1 MPTQQGESPTYQS
14 YLVRLWRDKPSSPW
28 RVSLQSTATEEL
40 RHFATVEELWGF
52 LQTRLAKVD
61 EAPTAAANG

>member
-40 RHFATVEELWGF
+40 RHRCRQWVISAIF
-52 LQTRLAKVD
+52 
-61 EAPTAAANG
+61 